1 MAEHKCIP
9 WVYVVELFWVSA
21 STCTLPAA
29 AACSELFETTFVFIV
44 ARYLKLPPHKILK
57 AEDETVSTTSSGFQD
72 SAVTDYERPQSASV
86 LSSIVLIC
94 HRRVHHRRQF
104 TYHIKIKN
112 NVTQNMPISV
122 HRIPVHR
129 EKEGAKT
136 CPCYFVYGSGILTT
150 SLQAIQGH

>member
-57 AEDETVSTTSSGFQD
+57 AEDETFTATAEPQRTAEVEPTLEALVVVGKLEPISAQLGDTLTT
-72 SAVTDYERPQSASV
+72 
-86 LSSIVLIC
+86 LSS
-94 HRRVHHRRQF
+94 R
-104 TYHIKIKN
+104 
-112 NVTQNMPISV
+112 S
-122 HRIPVHR
+122 
-129 EKEGAKT
+129 
-136 CPCYFVYGSGILTT
+136 
-150 SLQAIQGH
+150 